1 MLVDQRVRTRDC
13 WTAPRPGAPA
23 HPQLALVFGSTA
35 RVTDPAAWAELTA
48 MYPGARVV
56 ACSTA
61 GEVAGVEL
69 HDDALVATAI
79 TLEHGRIEVA
89 AVALTEAGDSAA
101 LGALLAGR
109 LPAAGL
115 VHVLVLS
122 EGLKVNGS
130 ALVAGLR
137 SVLAATVGLSG
148 GLSGDGARF
157 ERTAICLDRPAPS
170 EQIVAIGL
178 YGDRLEIGCGSRG
191 GWEPF
196 GPERLIT
203 RSTGSVLHELD
214 GEPALDLYRRYLGEH
229 AAGLPA
235 SGLAFPL
242 AIRGATGEPVVR
254 TILAIDEASRS
265 LTFAGDVPTGHRARL
280 MRTNVTGLIAGA
292 ESAAATCQAGAS
304 ATTAG
309 PDLAILIS
317 CVGRKLVMKQRT
329 EEELEAVRGA
339 LGDRA
344 VLAGFYSYGEIAPF
358 SPTAP
363 CELHNQT
370 MTVTTVTER

>member
-1 MLVDQRVRTRDC
+1 MLVDQRIRTADG
-13 WTAPRPGAPA
+13 WTIPRGTPLPRPQLVIAFGPTA
-23 HPQLALVFGSTA
+23 HVQAADTWRELAGL
-35 RVTDPAAWAELTA
+35 
-48 MYPGARVV
+48 YPGARLVG
-56 ACSTA
+56 CSTA
-61 GEVAGVEL
+61 GQLADVEL
-69 HDDALVATAI
+69 HDDAVVATGI
-79 TLEHGRIEVA
+79 QLEHGRIEVA
-89 AVALTEAGDSAA
+89 AVQLGEAADSAG
-101 LGALLAGR
+101 LGELLATR

-130 ALVAGLR
+130 TLVAGLR
-137 SVLAATVGLSG
+137 SVLPSSVGISG

-157 ERTAICLDRPAPS
+157 ERTLVGLDGDAPG

-178 YGDRLEIGCGSRG
+178 YGEKLRIGCGSRG

-203 RSTGSVLHELD
+203 RSAGNVLYELD
-214 GEPALDLYRRYLGEH
+214 GEPALDLYQRYLGEH

-235 SGLAFPL
+235 TGLSFPL
-242 AIRGATGEPVVR
+242 AVRGPTGEPLVR
-254 TILAIDEASRS
+254 TILAIDPAARS

-280 MRTNVTGLIAGA
+280 MRTNLNGLVDGA
-292 ESAAATCQAGAS
+292 EQAASTSAAAEPA
-304 ATTAG
+304 

-339 LGDRA
+339 LGPRA
-344 VLAGFYSYGEIAPF
+344 TLAGFYSYGEIAPF
-358 SPTAP
+358 SLAAP

-370 MTVTTVTER
+370 MTVTTISER